1 MPDREKLREQIVE
14 LIKVAFEPDETVE
27 KAYQVW
33 KGEHYKYADFWS
45 ETKINNRSDALADAI
60 LSLLQPDPQT
70 EAVQDVLAE
79 RQRQIEKEGW
89 SHWHDDQHHDDFELA
104 RAAGCYAL
112 NVANCAQI
120 EERKERYLANNPA
133 TMFVKA
139 PRFWPWLSKWWKPK
153 NPRRDLVRAAA
164 LIIAE
169 IERLDRAEESK

>member
-1 MPDREKLREQIVE
+1 MTTKDTREKIARALCNRHLGEG
-14 LIKVAFEPDETVE
+14 AFDDLLLDTETRI
-27 KAYQVW
+27 AYL
-33 KGEHYKYADFWS
+33 ED
-45 ETKINNRSDALADAI
+45 ADAI
-60 LSLLQPDPQT
+60 LTALEPAQAGGDVR
-70 EAVQDVLAE
+70 AVQDVVAE

-120 EERKERYLANNPA
+120 EERKERYLPNNPS
-133 TMFVKA
+133 TMFVKT

-169 IERLDRAEESK
+169 IERLDRAEGSK